1 MKEPLPP
8 HDLGAERAI
17 LGSLLIDSGRVSEV
31 SPFITKADFYRP
43 SHGLIYEAILAV
55 DEKYGAADFV
65 LVASWLLD
73 HGILEDKDIA
83 PLVQLVLDTPTSAHA
98 KHYARIVRDL
108 ADRRRLIKEGV
119 QMVQDGYGGK
129 KAPRKAKT
137 LTQFKEITDAD
148 TSQDK

>member
-1 MKEPLPP
+1 MKDPLPP
-8 HDLGAERAI
+8 HDLAAERSV
-17 LGSLLIDSGRVSEV
+17 LGSLLIDSGRIPEV
-31 SPFITKADFYRP
+31 APLSKEDFYRP
-43 SHGLIYEAILAV
+43 SHGLIYEAICAV

-65 LVASWLLD
+65 LVSNWLLD
-73 HGILEDKDIA
+73 HGILESKEIA
-83 PLVQLVLDTPTSAHA
+83 PLVQLITDTPTSAHA

-137 LTQFKEITDAD
+137 LTQFEEITDAD